1 MYEIERY
8 LWTPIKICSLQP
20 LRYKERF
27 MWPWKLNFKLWSKA
41 KLLCLLFFNG
51 RSRTQT
57 FQWQHKWRLT
67 IKNTIEDCKTVHV
80 YTCWSKTTAWNVC
93 KGCMSRDE
101 CSAFVTA
108 GNQVSPLI
116 KKGDFSVWGFSPGI
130 FRRKKKPTTWL
141 FNWQLQP
148 QVHLA
153 PFSHYLLQPDE
164 KKSIISCIMVFQIF
178 RIGTRV
184 SLKSHCVATLQRHDK
199 RSASEV

>member
-1 MYEIERY
+1 
-8 LWTPIKICSLQP
+8 
-20 LRYKERF
+20 
-27 MWPWKLNFKLWSKA
+27 MWPWKLNLKLWSKA

-80 YTCWSKTTAWNVC
+80 YMCWSKTTAWNVC

-101 CSAFVTA
+101 CSALVTA

-130 FRRKKKPTTWL
+130 FKRKNPPQLDYLTGN
-141 FNWQLQP
+141 FNLKSIWPHFLIIYCNQMK
-148 QVHLA
+148 
-153 PFSHYLLQPDE
+153 
-164 KKSIISCIMVFQIF
+164 KKSIISCIMAFQIF
-178 RIGTRV
+178 RIGTSV
-184 SLKSHCVATLQRHDK
+184 SLKSHCVATLQWHDK